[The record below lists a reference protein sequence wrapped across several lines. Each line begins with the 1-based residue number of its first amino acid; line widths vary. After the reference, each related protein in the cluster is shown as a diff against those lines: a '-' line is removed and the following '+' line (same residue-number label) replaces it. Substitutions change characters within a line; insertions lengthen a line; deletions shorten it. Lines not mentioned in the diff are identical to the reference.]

1 MVLQTYESGT
11 ICWAKLK
18 GYPWWPSRI
27 ENESDL
33 SDEVMD
39 SKPRNSRV
47 YPVAWITQENLEPYE
62 ENLAKYGSKAK
73 NRKDPSFADAL
84 KQAQDPKLAEEIIQR
99 NLAAAGDDDEDEG
112 ETSEEEQKNGNED
125 VEMKHEESES
135 GHEMQPQAGKRNRSS
150 NGRPRKVTAGS
161 KRMSMSS
168 NSSNDDTA
176 AAETS
181 PKRSRTAADEKPA
194 SKSGS
199 PDPAAPHESDDGRP
213 AAKESPRSVTPS
225 TRRSP
230 EQTSD
235 KSPTKDD
242 AKSNRSTKSHQH
254 LKNGG
259 KRYQL
264 LMQLRHKLQ
273 KTVIKGP
280 IPDDLAP
287 VGDVLRKLEDFDMTL
302 ELIQMTKLGKVMR
315 IIAESDR
322 LPEAQD
328 DAFDIKGRAARLA
341 EKWRQLILR
350 LREGSAEPT
359 APDSPLAKSPEA
371 DSRQGEA
378 RSGVN
383 SSNGTASAF
392 TECTSASTALSNTAV
407 DHNTEPSADAAPASA
422 FASAAPNEA
431 T

>member
-1 MVLQTYESGT
+1 
-11 ICWAKLK
+11 
-18 GYPWWPSRI
+18 
-27 ENESDL
+27 
-33 SDEVMD
+33 MD

-47 YPVAWITQENLEPYE
+47 YPVLFFGSLDYAWITPENLEPYE

-99 NLAAAGDDDEDEG
+99 SLTAADDDDDED
-112 ETSEEEQKNGNED
+112 ETSEEEQKNGNGD

-135 GHEMQPQAGKRNRSS
+135 GHEVQPQAGRRNRSS
-150 NGRPRKVTAGS
+150 NGRPRKATAGS

-176 AAETS
+176 AVETS
-181 PKRSRTAADEKPA
+181 PKRSRTAADEKHA

-199 PDPAAPHESDDGRP
+199 PEPAPQESDDGRP

-235 KSPTKDD
+235 KSPPKDD
-242 AKSNRSTKSHQH
+242 AKPSRSTKSHQH
-254 LKNGG
+254 VKNGG

-322 LPEAQD
+322 LPEAHND
-328 DAFDIKGRAARLA
+328 VFDIKGRAARLA

-350 LREGSAEPT
+350 LREGSAEPA

-371 DSRQGEA
+371 DSRQGEN
-378 RSGVN
+378 RSGGN
-383 SSNGTASAF
+383 ASNGAASAL
-392 TECTSASTALSNTAV
+392 TESTSVSTVLTNTAV
-407 DHNTEPSADAAPASA
+407 DYSTEPSADAAPASA